1 MSQKKIQLSRKLINE
16 AMQSSIVQKRLQDKA
31 ARVLPRAKAIA
42 LSDGQ
47 PALARA
53 LEISQAIRSGAKSP
67 SGLQRPYARVG
78 ALITAEVKKDGY
90 GKLSRQ
96 QIMRRAS
103 NG

>member
-42 LSDGQ
+42 LSDGKAELSK
-47 PALARA
+47 ALQV
-53 LEISQAIRSGAKSP
+53 SYGVRSGAKSP

-78 ALITAEVKKDGY
+78 ATITPDMKKDGY
-90 GKLSRQ
+90 GRLSRQ
-96 QIMRRAS
+96 QVLRRAGS
-103 NG
+103 G